1 MEYVGIL
8 RKLRKLP
15 GVKKVFVRS
24 GIRYDYLNAD
34 PNPTFLQE
42 LVQHHISGQLK
53 VAPEHCVNHVLDKM
67 GKPHIQ
73 DFDRFCK
80 RFYEETKRIGK
91 EQYLVPY
98 LMSSHPGCTIA
109 DAVEL
114 ALYLKRHHMR
124 PEQVQDFYPTPGTN
138 STCMFY
144 TGLDPQTMEPVY
156 VPKSAQEKFY
166 QRTLLQYYKPE
177 NRRAV
182 IEALIHAHREDLIG
196 YGPDCL
202 VAPDSEYIRTHPRKP
217 AAPKTAAKAGGQRAH
232 SARSKTPAHR
242 SRRGSVVTRDGVL
255 TNDTRSPR
263 QKQR

>member
-8 RKLRKLP
+8 RRLRKLP

-124 PEQVQDFYPTPGTN
+124 PSRCRTSTLPPAPTPPVCSTPALTRRRWSRSMCPRARRKN
-138 STCMFY
+138 ST
-144 TGLDPQTMEPVY
+144 
-156 VPKSAQEKFY
+156 SAPCCNITS
-166 QRTLLQYYKPE
+166 R
-177 NRRAV
+177 
-182 IEALIHAHREDLIG
+182 
-196 YGPDCL
+196 
-202 VAPDSEYIRTHPRKP
+202 
-217 AAPKTAAKAGGQRAH
+217 KTAAR
-232 SARSKTPAHR
+232 SLRRSSTPTARI
-242 SRRGSVVTRDGVL
+242 
-255 TNDTRSPR
+255 
-263 QKQR
+263 

>member
-1 MEYVGIL
+1 
-8 RKLRKLP
+8 
-15 GVKKVFVRS
+15 
-24 GIRYDYLNAD
+24 
-34 PNPTFLQE
+34 
-42 LVQHHISGQLK
+42 
-53 VAPEHCVNHVLDKM
+53 M

-80 RFYEETKRIGK
+80 KFYEETKKAGK

-114 ALYLKRHHMR
+114 ALYLKKHHMR

-156 VPKSAQEKFY
+156 VPKSAEEKYY

-177 NRRAV
+177 NRRGV
-182 IEALIHAHREDLIG
+182 IEALIRAHREDLIG
-196 YGPDCL
+196 NGPNCL
-202 VAPDSEYIRTHPRKP
+202 VTPDAEYIRTHGRKP
-217 AAPKTAAKAGGQRAH
+217 VARTSERPSKNTR
-232 SARSKTPAHR
+232 SASRGKP
-242 SRRGSVVTRDGVL
+242 SRRTPVVERGGVL
-255 TNDTRSPR
+255 TNDTRSSRPR
-263 QKQR
+263 GKKR

>member
-1 MEYVGIL
+1 
-8 RKLRKLP
+8 
-15 GVKKVFVRS
+15 
-24 GIRYDYLNAD
+24 
-34 PNPTFLQE
+34 
-42 LVQHHISGQLK
+42 
-53 VAPEHCVNHVLDKM
+53 M

-196 YGPDCL
+196 YGLDCL

-217 AAPKTAAKAGGQRAH
+217 AAPKTAAKAGGQRTN

-263 QKQR
+263 QKRR